1 MAKINVRSPY
11 FAQVGVVGLTSAT
24 LEMLIY
30 LGTANTTWQGSPQY
44 TLSSTATS
52 SKLSFE
58 ISELIRDYITAAFD
72 GEYPSIAGSSTDNTT
87 IYVDYKITPF
97 VGTTAQTP
105 VYAFGL
111 RAFYG
116 YGYFEDGSNPQFV
129 QGYLQSNK
137 TILKSDDNPL
147 RIPIDNENTTSVA
160 FFNKGEQIY
169 VWTPTANSKIQ
180 DQVQYVSTAPADVDS
195 FRGRVEDSG
204 GTFEDNACIQRF
216 LRNETIYPVD
226 EVIVNAVEGIS
237 VLKIQNIEE
246 CKYTPH
252 KVTFINKY
260 GVYQDLWFF
269 KRSNL
274 SMTKKDEM
282 FKSNLIGTN
291 GSGNYATNRHQYST
305 FHVNAKEKISLNT
318 GFYPESYNEV
328 FRQMSLSDKIWI
340 KYNEKTLPVR
350 LTSSSLS
357 FKTKLDDKLINYTIE
372 LEFAFDKINNVR

>member
-30 LGTANTTWQGSPQY
+30 LGTANTTWQGNPQY
-44 TLSSTATS
+44 TLSSTANST
-52 SKLSFE
+52 KLSFE

-97 VGTTAQTP
+97 VGTTAGTP
-105 VYAFGL
+105 VESLGN

-129 QGYLQSNK
+129 QGYLQSNT
-137 TILKSDDNPL
+137 TILKPDDNPL
-147 RIPIDNENTTSVA
+147 RVPVDNENTTSVA

-169 VWTPTANSKIQ
+169 VWTPTANLKIQ
-180 DQVQYVSTAPADVDS
+180 DQVQYVSTASADIDS
-195 FRGRVEDSG
+195 YRGRVEDSG

-226 EVIVNAVEGIS
+226 EVIVNAVEGVS

-291 GSGNYATNRHQYST
+291 GSSGYATNRHQYST
-305 FHVNAKEKISLNT
+305 FHVNAKEKLSLNT